1 MLVNDLSFE
10 IYYQASILP
19 IYRIV
24 YTITIT
30 LLTNVTFR
38 LFLCR
43 IKVKKKKKGNQSRK
57 QCMVYFIKMAS
68 VIAVLS
74 LLQHFCSFKNSYSPG
89 SLSGLIREKFFSKSF
104 LSLSTIWQ
112 KFPSRELLSLCFS
125 KCFSPGKVT
134 HFIFFH
140 ASSNAQVTSNAVF

>member
-1 MLVNDLSFE
+1 MQNQSE
-10 IYYQASILP
+10 
-19 IYRIV
+19 
-24 YTITIT
+24 
-30 LLTNVTFR
+30 
-38 LFLCR
+38 
-43 IKVKKKKKGNQSRK
+43 KKKGNQSRK

-89 SLSGLIREKFFSKSF
+89 SLSGLIREKFLSKSF
-104 LSLSTIWQ
+104 LSLSTIWL

-140 ASSNAQVTSNAVF
+140 ASSNAQVTSNAVFWNAASPFSTLWKDQWIFRSESPF

>member
-1 MLVNDLSFE
+1 MFVNDLSFE

-19 IYRIV
+19 IYCIV

-43 IKVKKKKKGNQSRK
+43 IKVREKKENQSRK
-57 QCMVYFIKMAS
+57 QCMVYFIEIAS

-89 SLSGLIREKFFSKSF
+89 SLSGLIREKFLSKSF

-112 KFPSRELLSLCFS
+112 KFPSRELLSLCFKNVS
-125 KCFSPGKVT
+125 LQGRWLT
-134 HFIFFH
+134 
-140 ASSNAQVTSNAVF
+140 SSSSMHLQMLK